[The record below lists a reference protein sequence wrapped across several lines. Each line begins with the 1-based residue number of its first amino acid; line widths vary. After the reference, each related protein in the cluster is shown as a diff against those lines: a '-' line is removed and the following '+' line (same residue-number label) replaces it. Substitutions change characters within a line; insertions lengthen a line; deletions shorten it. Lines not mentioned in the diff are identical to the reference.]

1 MCDRIR
7 RQPLTVAVRTP
18 RNGMTSAIVPHSGDW
33 IGRRR
38 YADTSSARL
47 RLEPQSYSAG
57 DAVHVAPAAISET
70 CLAQHHPKV
79 KFGPNSTH

>member
-47 RLEPQSYSAG
+47 PTR
-57 DAVHVAPAAISET
+57 AAELLSRRRGSCCACGYI
-70 CLAQHHPKV
+70 
-79 KFGPNSTH
+79 